1 MFKELQNISLFPTT
15 TGFGI
20 ILNIIVAFIC
30 GYLISWI
37 YRRTYRG
44 PGYSITF
51 VNSIVLLSMITSI
64 VIMIIGNNLARA
76 FGLVGAMSI
85 IRFRTAVK
93 NPQDIIYLFFALAM
107 GMAAGVGLYGIAF
120 TGTFFIGLVIYVF
133 SKSTLSNPKKEEYLL
148 QFNFLSSE
156 DKKPLYQAVLDKYC
170 KKHNIINVKS
180 ISEEN
185 LLELSYYVKL
195 KDKDKSQDFAK
206 DLRKTPG
213 VQYVNLFFDEEQ
225 F

>member
-1 MFKELQNISLFPTT
+1 MFEQLQSLNAFPATS
-15 TGFGI
+15 GLEI
-20 ILNIIVAFIC
+20 ILNILVAFIC
-30 GYLISWI
+30 GYAISWL

-44 PGYSITF
+44 PGYSINF
-51 VNSIVLLSMITSI
+51 VNGIVLLSMITAL

-93 NPQDIIYLFFALAM
+93 NTQDIIYLFYALSI

-120 TGTFFIGLVIYVF
+120 TGTIFVGVVIYAF
-133 SKSTLSNPKKEEYLL
+133 SKSQFSAPLRGEHLL
-148 QFNFLSSE
+148 QFNFLPTG
-156 DKKPLYQAVLDKYC
+156 DDPPPYKAVFDRHC
-170 KKHNIINVKS
+170 KKHTVINVKS
-180 ISEEN
+180 VDEEG

-195 KDKDKSQDFAK
+195 KDKEKSQDFVK
-206 DLRKTPG
+206 EIRKAPG
-213 VQYVNLFFDEEQ
+213 IQYVNLFFDEEH